1 MTTENKNTA
10 TTEVLKN
17 NEIPEVE
24 LKDDQHPRYLEHKEK
39 IIKLHQ
45 DGAITQAQLAA
56 ITTLVPHLVDLTKS
70 VAETAEKS
78 QNTVL
83 EAHKATAKNAL
94 SAQEKIIEKTNSEET
109 LSKVSDNISEMNKS
123 NNETQEKLNQSNN
136 SLYEKITIGAISAV
150 VGAVAGFLFSRK

>member
-1 MTTENKNTA
+1 MH
-10 TTEVLKN
+10 LC
-17 NEIPEVE
+17 VE
-24 LKDDQHPRYLEHKEK
+24 FREHKEK

-78 QNTVL
+78 QNSVL

-150 VGAVAGFLFSRK
+150 VGAVAGFLFIDSARIIREL

>member
-1 MTTENKNTA
+1 MLRLLQFNNRVALSPCNRPA

-78 QNTVL
+78 QNSVL

-109 LSKVSDNISEMNKS
+109 LSKVSDNISEMNK
-123 NNETQEKLNQSNN
+123 Q
-136 SLYEKITIGAISAV
+136 
-150 VGAVAGFLFSRK
+150 